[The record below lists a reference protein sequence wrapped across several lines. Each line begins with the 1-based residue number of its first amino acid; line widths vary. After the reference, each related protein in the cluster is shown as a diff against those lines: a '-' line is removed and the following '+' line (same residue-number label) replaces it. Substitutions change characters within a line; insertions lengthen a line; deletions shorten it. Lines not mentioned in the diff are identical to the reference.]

1 VMSKKGLGIGAII
14 LVGIVVA
21 AGVYLTRAP
30 QTAETSQSAGTP
42 QASNDAA
49 PAEVTL
55 VPGNPMAAPD
65 TSMIEEFGAL
75 VQVALPEQLSPQAQ
89 IGERVFNAS
98 CAACHG
104 TNAAGQNGVAPPLIF
119 ITYAPNHH
127 GDGAFLSAA
136 RNGVQAHH
144 WEFGNMPPVEGLTNS
159 DIAALVR
166 YIRELQRENGIF

>member
-1 VMSKKGLGIGAII
+1 MSKRGLGIGAII
-14 LVGIVVA
+14 LVAIVA
-21 AGVYLTRAP
+21 FGGYYLTRDA
-30 QTAETSQSAGTP
+30 QTAAPGTAATEQAADSSAP
-42 QASNDAA
+42 
-49 PAEVTL
+49 PEVTL
-55 VPGNPMAAPD
+55 VPGNPMAVPD
-65 TSMIEEFGAL
+65 TSMIEAGGAL
-75 VQVALPEQLSPQAQ
+75 VQVDLPDELSPQAQ

-144 WEFGNMPPVEGLTNS
+144 WDFGNMPPIEGLTNS

>member
-1 VMSKKGLGIGAII
+1 MSKRGLGIGAII
-14 LVGIVVA
+14 LAGIVVL
-21 AGVYLTRAP
+21 AGYYLTRDP
-30 QTAETSQSAGTP
+30 QIAATQTGGTEVAGDDSQ
-42 QASNDAA
+42 

-75 VQVALPEQLSPQAQ
+75 VQVTVPDELSPQAQ

-136 RNGVQAHH
+136 RNGVQSHH
-144 WEFGNMPPVEGLTNS
+144 WEFGNMPPVDGLTNS

>member
-1 VMSKKGLGIGAII
+1 MSKRGLGIGAIV
-14 LVGIVVA
+14 LAGIVVL
-21 AGVYLTRAP
+21 AGYYLTRAP
-30 QTAETSQSAGTP
+30 QTAATQTAGTE
-42 QASNDAA
+42 QVADGSA

-65 TSMIEEFGAL
+65 TSMIEAFGAL
-75 VQVALPEQLSPQAQ
+75 VQVAVPDEFSPQAQ

-127 GDGAFLSAA
+127 GDGSFLSAA
-136 RNGVQAHH
+136 RNGVQSHH
-144 WEFGNMPPVEGLTNS
+144 WDFGNMPPVDGLTNS